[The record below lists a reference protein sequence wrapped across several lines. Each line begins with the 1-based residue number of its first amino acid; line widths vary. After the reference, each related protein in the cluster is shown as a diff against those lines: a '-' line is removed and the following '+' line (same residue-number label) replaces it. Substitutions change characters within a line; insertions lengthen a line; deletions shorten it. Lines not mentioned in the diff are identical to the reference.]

1 MRQENAPPGR
11 GQERGQNL
19 LWQDAEK
26 TFENARTVAGRGA
39 ISRGA
44 SRTEPR
50 IWGYVRGQTYTGT
63 KKELTAR
70 KNALQTCTLSANN
83 ETFSE
88 LSQNPESSLLYRQ
101 FSINEPADTFLFSA
115 APPAVLR
122 HTSLGT

>member
-1 MRQENAPPGR
+1 MARRGKISESTMIEPP
-11 GQERGQNL
+11 
-19 LWQDAEK
+19 
-26 TFENARTVAGRGA
+26 
-39 ISRGA
+39 
-44 SRTEPR
+44 
-50 IWGYVRGQTYTGT
+50 IWGYVCGRTYTGT

-101 FSINEPADTFLFSA
+101 FSINEPADTFLFRA